1 MGHDSSRSS
10 GTAIRSPDVD
20 GVAQVHL
27 GNQQLLVDVPP
38 DVAVYLRVRVDV
50 EVPRVAPKQPCRHVL
65 PPDHSFCCIVYVVKC
80 SVQDK
85 KVCPATGT
93 ALTCHGFMRPA
104 DRLIA
109 KTPASCGG
117 FLQDGMLQVLEQVGD
132 ADAHLDVQGPGF
144 DRCWCAGLRNR
155 RIGGFE
161 HWVRSIGILVHVDRL
176 DGQDGLA
183 SCLGDDVRCLAGT
196 GHGEAE
202 GGELGLFE
210 CCIVDFKGD
219 AADRVGAIVS
229 DEANGLA
236 GVVDVADGDRHGVV
250 HVVAVEDVLPGRLVP
265 HIPGLK
271 AVSGGLDV
279 FFLDARGLDG
289 SGDLAHDG
297 VVLGLGG
304 TCRALAG
311 KDAEVDARDG
321 GFDRDLAGAGNADCR
336 NGRRRV
342 SHDGLSGAE
351 GQREGNDGS
360 NGYDGNGLQCNR
372 CKALL
377 HGIPPVLRYQNVR
390 LLSSGKSRFMF
401 TARTVG
407 VPGKFPGSVM
417 LETQKF
423 PVSHVE
429 QAPST
434 KLFMPCV
441 FGGSRGTEYTAYRFL
456 EDTIDSCIA
465 RRFVVHRRYLML
477 HKRSMFALIPLGILV
492 AFFAGCASKTT
503 PTPVPVPLTGGNNI
517 TVTAAGMAFD
527 TNSITVSAGAHVT
540 ITFQN
545 NDSGIPHN
553 IAFYT
558 STAATTIIYQG
569 ARTTGV
575 STVTYTFDAP
585 TTPGTYFF
593 RCDVHPTTMTGDF
606 IVQ

>member
-1 MGHDSSRSS
+1 M
-10 GTAIRSPDVD
+10 
-20 GVAQVHL
+20 
-27 GNQQLLVDVPP
+27 PP
-38 DVAVYLRVRVDV
+38 
-50 EVPRVAPKQPCRHVL
+50 
-65 PPDHSFCCIVYVVKC
+65 I
-80 SVQDK
+80 
-85 KVCPATGT
+85 
-93 ALTCHGFMRPA
+93 
-104 DRLIA
+104 
-109 KTPASCGG
+109 
-117 FLQDGMLQVLEQVGD
+117 LEQVGD

-144 DRCWCAGLRNR
+144 DRCWCAGLGDR
-155 RIGGFE
+155 RVGCI
-161 HWVRSIGILVHVDRL
+161 HRLWAKDVLVHVDRL

-183 SCLGDDVRCLAGT
+183 GCLGDDVRCLAGT

-210 CCIVDFKGD
+210 GCIVDFKGD

-229 DEANGLA
+229 DEADGLA

-250 HVVAVEDVLPGRLVP
+250 HVIALEDILAGRLVP

-297 VVLGLGG
+297 VVLSLRGA
-304 TCRALAG
+304 RRVFAG

-321 GFDRDLAGAGNADCR
+321 GFDRNLAGAGNTDCWNR
-336 NGRRRV
+336 RRRV
-342 SHDGLSGAE
+342 SLDGLSGAE
-351 GQREGNDGS
+351 GRREGNDGS
-360 NGYDGNGLQCNR
+360 NSYDGNGLQCNR
-372 CKALL
+372 CKSLL

-390 LLSSGKSRFMF
+390 LLVRQVAFQF

-456 EDTIDSCIA
+456 DDTIDSCIA
-465 RRFVVHRRYLML
+465 QRFVVHRRYPMH
-477 HKRSMFALIPLGILV
+477 HKRSMFALIPLVALV

-503 PTPVPVPLTGGNNI
+503 PIPTPSPSTGGNNI
-517 TVTAAGMAFD
+517 TVTASGMAYD
-527 TNSITVSAGAHVT
+527 TSTITVSAGAHIT

-553 IAFYT
+553 MAFYT
-558 STAATTIIYQG
+558 SAAATTIIYP
-569 ARTTGV
+569 V
-575 STVTYTFDAP
+575 SYT
-585 TTPGTYFF
+585 
-593 RCDVHPTTMTGDF
+593 HPPSPRDR
-606 IVQ
+606 